1 METEISCKIIEMLKS
16 MYKNIKSCVR
26 LSNNSELS
34 DFFDVSLGLKQGE
47 PLSPLLFILFIN
59 DIDYCINTDQLTEND
74 VNLLSMYLLL
84 FADDIVRFTTDP
96 KSLQAQIDNV
106 HNYSTRCKLKIN
118 VKKTKICI
126 FEKKK
131 QNHKMKFSIG
141 GEKLEI
147 VDNFIYLGI
156 NFVNNGNMS
165 KAVKFLSVQAL
176 NAYNNLLY

>member
-1 METEISCKIIEMLKS
+1 MKLWCIFIDYECAFDTVNRNILWEKLMETGISCKIIEMLKS

-34 DFFDVSLGLKQGE
+34 DFFYVSLGLKQGE
-47 PLSPLLFILFIN
+47 PLLPLLFILFIN
-59 DIDYCINTDQLTEND
+59 DIDSCINTDQLTEND

-84 FADDIVRFTTDP
+84 FADDIVLFTTDP

-126 FEKKK
+126 F
-131 QNHKMKFSIG
+131 
-141 GEKLEI
+141 
-147 VDNFIYLGI
+147 
-156 NFVNNGNMS
+156 
-165 KAVKFLSVQAL
+165 
-176 NAYNNLLY
+176 